1 MRSFVTVLTLLT
13 PEGPL
18 SEGQARP
25 QTPALTERA
34 DHLSKTVPGTVG
46 LDKYGAGEYNK

>member
-1 MRSFVTVLTLLT
+1 MWSFVTGLALLT

-18 SEGQARP
+18 SDGRARP

-34 DHLSKTVPGTVG
+34 DHL
-46 LDKYGAGEYNK
+46 